1 MRIKKR
7 WAALL
12 LCAAMM
18 MPTGVYAKE
27 LDTENGIMT
36 AEEGQ
41 EQTQI
46 GMEMTSQIEGNESDV
61 LLYRAGETKNLL
73 LNLTNTGNT
82 PLTNVSVTP
91 KVKANTDAWP
101 FEIENKNY
109 TQTVDTIAPG
119 ETKVVSYTFT
129 ARQDVVS
136 RYYKLKFDL
145 TCAEGTIPEQ
155 NVFLKTDVKEEQNQ
169 QDPEQQNPDQ
179 QAQGGGEQDGLGA
192 YPYDAGGVYNGGEV
206 VSGGG
211 EAKTGVPRVIV
222 SGFNTDPAEIPA
234 GSNFNLIV
242 HLQNTSQDT
251 AVSNMLFEFNAPAE
265 GAESS
270 GAAPAFLPVSGS
282 SSVYL
287 DNIPAGGTKDIAI
300 SLNARADLLQKPYSI
315 ELSMKYQ
322 DGNATQYEGHAA
334 LAIPIKQAARFEF
347 SEVEVSSPEIAV
359 GDEANVMCNIYN
371 LGRTKLYNVK
381 AKFEGEGIK
390 GKEVFVGHVESGSSA
405 AIDGMVTGEK
415 ETTGDG
421 RMKMIVTYE
430 DEAGASYSTEQ
441 EFQLLVTPEKE
452 DAGMTMSPEM
462 EPEKNGFPVVPVVIA
477 VGILAGVIA
486 SIVIVK
492 KKKQRRLQEEEESLA
507 DEFDRLTED
516 E

>member
-1 MRIKKR
+1 MRIRKR

-12 LCAAMM
+12 LCAVMAI
-18 MPTGVYAKE
+18 PAGVYAKE
-27 LDTENGIMT
+27 METEGEAVT
-36 AEEGQ
+36 AEDGK
-41 EQTQI
+41 EQTQV
-46 GMEMTSQIEGNESDV
+46 GLEMTSQIEGAEGDV

-73 LNLTNTGNT
+73 LNLTNTGST
-82 PLTNVSVTP
+82 AITNLNVTP
-91 KVKANTDAWP
+91 KVKASTEAWP

-109 TQTVDTIAPG
+109 TQIVDAIAPG
-119 ETKVVSYTFT
+119 ETKTVSYTFT
-129 ARQDVVS
+129 ARTDVTS

-145 TCAEGTIPEQ
+145 ACEEGALPEQ
-155 NVFLKTDVKEEQNQ
+155 NVFLKTDVAEGQQNEEQQ
-169 QDPEQQNPDQ
+169 SPGGEIPE
-179 QAQGGGEQDGLGA
+179 GGGSDGMGG

-206 VSGGG
+206 VSGG

-242 HLQNTSQDT
+242 HLKNTSQDT
-251 AVSNMLFEFNAPAE
+251 AVSNMLFEFTAPAE

-287 DNIPAGGTKDIAI
+287 DQIPAGGTKDIAI
-300 SLNARADLLQKPYSI
+300 ALNARADLLQKPYSI

-334 LAIPIKQAARFEF
+334 LAIPVKQAARFEF
-347 SEVEVSSPEIAV
+347 SELEISSPEIAV

-381 AKFEGEGIK
+381 ARFEGEGIK
-390 GKEVFVGHVESGSSA
+390 AKEVFVGHVESGSSA

-421 RMKMIVTYE
+421 RMMMIVSYE

-441 EFQLLVTPEKE
+441 EFQLLVTAEPEE
-452 DAGMTMSPEM
+452 AAMPLDPEM
-462 EPEKNGFPVVPVVIA
+462 EPEEKGFPVIPVVIA
-477 VGILAGVIA
+477 AVVLAGIILSVI
-486 SIVIVK
+486 IFK